1 MINVE
6 LLAHTPEP
14 ERLIARAA
22 KLCYSKSNISDI
34 TANMSDEDVEKFI
47 GKLADMGHMSPFEH
61 ATFTFGIEGI
71 SRACYDKKTEILTNK
86 GWKFFKDIDEKE
98 VVATFNKDTEK
109 VEFNKINEIIKYNYE
124 GVMDRYK
131 NDSFDL
137 LVTPNHKMLVKK
149 YDVRKEAEWGLVPSE
164 ELNLNRY
171 RMTKAF
177 NYNNKVKEN
186 ITIKGY
192 SYKRKVK
199 NEKYITKHTG
209 DLTFNRKIFY
219 QFLAWYISDGSVY
232 YSSKENKYVIN
243 ISQTQCEE
251 NIKNK
256 TVERIMHLIKKMGL
270 NCCYDGRTVKF
281 NSLTLGSYLKKL
293 GHAKDKYIPLDLFKD
308 FNKDLAKAF
317 IDEYLKADGT
327 IDKKGC
333 AKIFTASKKLS
344 DQIQTLVFISGD
356 TAKINIDDRRGQA
369 HICGNNIIRNSVCYV
384 INISKIKNR
393 NPILKTKEHKSK
405 VAYNDTVYCVNV
417 KNNTVFVRRNG
428 VAMWCGNCSHQ
439 LVRHRIASYSQQSQR
454 YVDMDNVNFVRPEM
468 YKNEE
473 CNDSFEEAGGLANML
488 YRSFKA
494 NTYFYLLQKEV
505 GEIEEL
511 IIPEER
517 DITFN
522 EILEL
527 ETKMKEKYPKESKKI
542 EKIVLENARAF
553 LPNATETKIIV
564 TMNARSLMNFFKLR
578 CCSRAQDEIREL
590 ANIMLEKCKEVA
602 PMLFKNAGPECL
614 RTKCPEGAMTCGKPW
629 KKEEE

>member
-71 SRACYDKKTEILTNK
+71 SRACSN
-86 GWKFFKDIDEKE
+86 
-98 VVATFNKDTEK
+98 
-109 VEFNKINEIIKYNYE
+109 
-124 GVMDRYK
+124 
-131 NDSFDL
+131 
-137 LVTPNHKMLVKK
+137 
-149 YDVRKEAEWGLVPSE
+149 
-164 ELNLNRY
+164 
-171 RMTKAF
+171 
-177 NYNNKVKEN
+177 
-186 ITIKGY
+186 
-192 SYKRKVK
+192 
-199 NEKYITKHTG
+199 
-209 DLTFNRKIFY
+209 
-219 QFLAWYISDGSVY
+219 
-232 YSSKENKYVIN
+232 
-243 ISQTQCEE
+243 
-251 NIKNK
+251 
-256 TVERIMHLIKKMGL
+256 
-270 NCCYDGRTVKF
+270 
-281 NSLTLGSYLKKL
+281 
-293 GHAKDKYIPLDLFKD
+293 
-308 FNKDLAKAF
+308 
-317 IDEYLKADGT
+317 
-327 IDKKGC
+327 
-333 AKIFTASKKLS
+333 
-344 DQIQTLVFISGD
+344 
-356 TAKINIDDRRGQA
+356 
-369 HICGNNIIRNSVCYV
+369 
-384 INISKIKNR
+384 
-393 NPILKTKEHKSK
+393 
-405 VAYNDTVYCVNV
+405 
-417 KNNTVFVRRNG
+417 
-428 VAMWCGNCSHQ
+428 Q

-473 CNDSFEEAGGLANML
+473 CNDSFKAAGGLANML

-590 ANIMLEKCKEVA
+590 ANIMLYKCKEVA